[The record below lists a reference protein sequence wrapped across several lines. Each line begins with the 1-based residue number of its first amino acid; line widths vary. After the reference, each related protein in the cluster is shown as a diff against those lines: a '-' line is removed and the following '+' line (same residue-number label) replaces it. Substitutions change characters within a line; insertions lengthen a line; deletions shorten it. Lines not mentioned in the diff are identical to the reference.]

1 MSEKKIKIAIDG
13 PAASGKSTT
22 ARRVATR
29 LGYSYIDSGAL
40 YRAVTLAALRQNIPV
55 ADVEKVAEIARALNF
70 RICQKYEDTQ
80 IFLNGADIS
89 LAIRQPEITQNIN
102 PVAGNMRVR
111 EILATKLREMGK
123 HGGIVMDGRDIGT
136 VVFPDAE
143 LKIFMKASASERVR
157 RRVAEL
163 RAKGVVVQAEAVLA
177 EIKQRDTADQRRKH
191 GPLIKAPDAIEID
204 TTTLSIDEQVAEI
217 IRLALAKIN
226 AA

>member
-1 MSEKKIKIAIDG
+1 MALKKIKIAIDG

-55 ADVEKVAEIARALNF
+55 TNVEKVAEIARALNF
-70 RICQKYEDTQ
+70 RICQKDEDTQ
-80 IFLNGADIS
+80 IFLNSEDIS
-89 LAIRQPEITQNIN
+89 MAIRQPEITQNIN

-111 EILATKLREMGK
+111 EILVTKLREMGK

-143 LKIFMKASASERVR
+143 LKIFMKASANERAR

-163 RAKGVVVQAEAVLA
+163 RAKGVAVQANAVLA
-177 EIKQRDTADQRRKH
+177 EIKQRDTADQNRKH

-204 TTTLSIDEQVAEI
+204 TTTLSIDEQVEEI